1 MVMRRDFQYWGLE
14 ELNLEACCALKFYP
28 QIELCNTQIEGDV
41 AEKLK
46 EEEEKNAENFGDS
59 KVAKIRCSRH
69 QCFNLIVSWSL

>member
-59 KVAKIRCSRH
+59 KVAKIRCSRQ
-69 QCFNLIVSWSL
+69 QCFNLIVSWYL

>member
-1 MVMRRDFQYWGLE
+1 MVMRRDFTYWGLE

-46 EEEEKNAENFGDS
+46 EEEEKRAEDFGDS
-59 KVAKIRCSRH
+59 KIAKIRYQRK
-69 QCFNLIVSWSL
+69 